1 MAVSERLPIPY
12 SCPGDTRNTAL
23 CAEPEFFRRRNG
35 LTTHPPDNACE
46 KTTTCCCKELRRFLL
61 FHLEFNDKSV
71 ELPKRLPKE
80 EMNRQ
85 TQQPAETRKRK
96 NRPQLRRNRPV
107 CSTRNSWQITLCNIN
122 YRFQLT
128 L

>member
-1 MAVSERLPIPY
+1 MLLTRQHPKHRPI
-12 SCPGDTRNTAL
+12 R
-23 CAEPEFFRRRNG
+23 EPEFIRRRETASRPTLPTMHAKKQRHAAVKG
-35 LTTHPPDNACE
+35 
-46 KTTTCCCKELRRFLL
+46 RVVFLL

-107 CSTRNSWQITLCNIN
+107 CSTRNS
-122 YRFQLT
+122 
-128 L
+128 